1 MTGDRGGK
9 GLVTLKGQRG
19 GKCEQS
25 TVGGEGMEAEEIRH
39 RRMSDGSG
47 PRWGREVVAF
57 TMKGRGLNQIPRSI
71 PKEVKSLS
79 HVRLFAS
86 PWTAAHK
93 LLCPWDFP
101 GKSTGV
107 GAAAFSKVYS

>member
-9 GLVTLKGQRG
+9 GLVTFKGQRG

-39 RRMSDGSG
+39 RCRSDGSR
-47 PRWGREVVAF
+47 PRWGHGVVAF
-57 TMKGRGLNQIPRSI
+57 TMKGRGFNQIPKSI

-79 HVRLFAS
+79 CV
-86 PWTAAHK
+86 
-93 LLCPWDFP
+93 
-101 GKSTGV
+101 
-107 GAAAFSKVYS
+107 